1 MEYFLTSG
9 IKYLLKVFILFDLGP
24 ETRPH
29 VIMKT
34 WDFENFESPQ
44 VQMRVSSYCEVISRS
59 FGGWPMAEI
68 RDKIGSIYFFY

>member
-1 MEYFLTSG
+1 MEFLFSYIRH

-34 WDFENFESPQ
+34 WDFENFESPPSSNAGQ
-44 VQMRVSSYCEVISRS
+44 FLLWGHFKVIWRVTD
-59 FGGWPMAEI
+59 GGNP
-68 RDKIGSIYFFY
+68 R